1 MHKITHIDKN
11 LLGHTCS
18 ICSKQLRN
26 KHTLDDH
33 MTKHSESKPFNCNH
47 CEETF
52 KKRSSVRLHER
63 RAHEEPEQEGEG
75 NEPKEET
82 EKKVE
87 VGDKPVLW
95 LKEPSPKRLVNG
107 NKAKYFLPAG
117 NFKKGPP
124 SLVKSRIE
132 KFQLKV
138 IADK

>member
-1 MHKITHIDKN
+1 MA
-11 LLGHTCS
+11 
-18 ICSKQLRN
+18 R
-26 KHTLDDH
+26 
-33 MTKHSESKPFNCNH
+33 HSESKPFSCNN
-47 CEETF
+47 CEEAF
-52 KKRSSVRLHER
+52 KRRSSLRLHER
-63 RAHEEPEQEGEG
+63 TAHEEPKGEGEG
-75 NEPKEET
+75 NEPKEDTQT
-82 EKKVE
+82 EKE

-107 NKAKYFLPAG
+107 KKAKYFLPAG